1 MVLAPLRTSAAWL
14 VKTVAV
20 ILAIITLNF
29 LLLRLAPGD
38 PAMVLAGEAGATDA
52 AFLAQVRAQ
61 YGLDRPLPEQLA
73 TYIGNV
79 LSLDLGYSY
88 RQQRPV
94 LEVIVERL
102 PATLLLTGTAFILA
116 LVVGVSLGAL
126 AAGRA
131 GRWADSLVTM
141 LALAFYAMPL
151 FWVGLLL
158 ILFFSVYLNLL
169 PAFGLASFGGGTSP
183 VEVAVDVARHL
194 VLPAVTLA
202 LFNVAIY
209 ARLTRASMLQVA
221 GQDFVRTARA
231 KGLPPGRITRAHIL
245 RNAILPVI
253 TMAGVQAGQ
262 LVGGTIVVE
271 TTFAWPGVGR
281 LAFDALAQRDY
292 NVLLGVFLITAIMVI
307 ALNAIT
313 DLLYRAVDPR
323 IAGTR

>member
-1 MVLAPLRTSAAWL
+1 MVLAPLRASAAWL
-14 VKTVAV
+14 VKTLAV

-52 AFLAQVRAQ
+52 AFLEQVRAQ

-94 LEVIVERL
+94 LEIIVERL
-102 PATLLLTGTAFILA
+102 PATLLLTGTAFVLA
-116 LVVGVSLGAL
+116 LVVGVTLGAL

-131 GRWADSLVTM
+131 GRWADSLITM

-158 ILFFSVYLNLL
+158 ILLFSVYLNLL
-169 PAFGLASFGGGTSP
+169 PAFGLASFGGGTGT
-183 VEVAVDVARHL
+183 VEVALDVARHL

-231 KGLPPGRITRAHIL
+231 KGLPPGRITRAHVL

-271 TTFAWPGVGR
+271 TTFAWPGIGR

-307 ALNAIT
+307 ALNAAT

-323 IAGTR
+323 IAGTQ